1 MKTSNH
7 RHSIVTA
14 DWALA
19 GVRKSTFFTQR
30 FWLVLAGIALA
41 ATSVSTACKRPQSRA
56 GQPVAVDRV
65 LIQFTRPA
73 NFKLLSRTSLT
84 KTLTPSD
91 QLPAAQSR
99 GFWFELQSASGQ
111 VKYRRIIGNPVWPA
125 GYTGPAPLERV
136 FPLLIPSAARG
147 DRLVLFS
154 SPLTPEGQSQAARP
168 IARFDLAEVPK

>member
-7 RHSIVTA
+7 QHSIVTA

-19 GVRKSTFFTQR
+19 GVRKASFFKQR
-30 FWLVLAGIALA
+30 FWLVLVGIALA
-41 ATSVSTACKRPQSRA
+41 ATSVSTACKRPQSGP

-65 LIQFTRPA
+65 LIQFTPPG

-84 KTLTPSD
+84 KVLTPSD
-91 QLPAAQSR
+91 QLPAVQSS
-99 GFWFELQSASGQ
+99 GFWFELQSASGE

-125 GYTGPAPLERV
+125 GFTGPAPMERV

>member
-7 RHSIVTA
+7 RHSVVTA

-19 GVRKSTFFTQR
+19 DVHKATFFKQR
-30 FWLVLAGIALA
+30 FWLVLAGLALA
-41 ATSVSTACKRPQSRA
+41 ATTFSTACKRPQSKA
-56 GQPVAVDRV
+56 GEPVAVDRV

-91 QLPAAQSR
+91 QLPAAQSS

-125 GYTGPAPLERV
+125 GHAGPAPMERV

-154 SPLTPEGQSQAARP
+154 SPLTPEGQSQAAYP